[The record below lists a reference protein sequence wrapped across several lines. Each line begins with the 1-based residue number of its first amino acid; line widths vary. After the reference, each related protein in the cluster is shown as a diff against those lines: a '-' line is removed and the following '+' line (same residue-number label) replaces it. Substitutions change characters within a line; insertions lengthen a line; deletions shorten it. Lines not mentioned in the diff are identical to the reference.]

1 MINVL
6 YICTDWHKAEGSSL
20 SLLNLINATRSEVN
34 PIVLLSHQGEVE
46 EMFHNNNIETIVS
59 PFFYL
64 WEKPKKIITAIHH
77 PTRTRL
83 FRRLFLNRQCC
94 YQVLRKIHNRPIDI
108 VHTNTSITDI
118 GVSLAKYLRAKH
130 VWHIRENLTALNINP
145 YGGFIRLKRLINAA
159 DARIVISQ
167 AILTH
172 WNFPKGNTFLLH
184 DAVLPALPMPHP
196 IQRQPQ
202 ILFCAAEISDFKG
215 APIAVEAFCRA
226 NLKDYKLVL
235 AGNCSDTYRQKLLFI
250 ADRYGLSSNLIFIGY
265 QSNMVPHYL
274 SASAFLMCSQFEG
287 LGRVT
292 LEAMAYGCPVIAY
305 ADGGTTDFITHGE
318 TGWLFSTVDECAQLL
333 HKVITADCKAITKSA
348 RELVGIEYTEK
359 NYGDRI
365 INLYHSLIS

>member
-20 SLLNLINATRSEVN
+20 SLLNLINATRHEVN

-46 EMFHNNNIETIVS
+46 EMFHNHNIETIVS

-64 WEKPKKIITAIHH
+64 WEKPKKITTAIHH

-83 FRRLFLNRQCC
+83 FHRLFLNRQCC
-94 YQVLRKIHNRPIDI
+94 HHIRQTLQNRQIDI

-118 GVSLAKYLRAKH
+118 GVSLAKQLRAKH

-145 YGGFIRLKRLINAA
+145 YGGLKRLKRLINTA

-167 AILTH
+167 AILNH

-184 DAVLPALPMPHP
+184 DAVLPSLPMPLP
-196 IQRQPQ
+196 TPRQPQ

-226 NLKDYKLVL
+226 NLKDYRLVL
-235 AGNCSDTYRQKLLFI
+235 AGNCSDTYRQKLLSI
-250 ADRYGLSSNLIFIGY
+250 ADHYGLSTNIDFIGY
-265 QSNMVPHYL
+265 QPNMSSQYL
-274 SASAFLMCSQFEG
+274 SASVFLMCSQFEG

-305 ADGGTTDFITHGE
+305 AAGGTTDFITHGK
-318 TGWLFSTVDECAQLL
+318 TGWLFSTVDECARLL
-333 HKVITADCKAITKSA
+333 REVVTTDCEAITKSA
-348 RELVGIEYTEK
+348 KELVDAEYTEK
-359 NYGDRI
+359 NYGDRM
-365 INLYHSLIS
+365 INLYHSILT